1 MTTSTMMS
9 AGKGSSCPA
18 VAATTMLA
26 GSGCLAQVWRKG
38 RRYMKKNKGKK
49 DKRMT
54 QTIKNEVK
62 KEWKKK
68 EKSKSSGGVSC
79 RAVAARV
86 HGGAGNY
93 KKQEKLKTREK
104 NRKRELKAVVGLWRP
119 ACSWLP
125 MKKKRF
131 KRAAAAGKE

>member
-9 AGKGSSCPA
+9 AGTGSSCPA

-38 RRYMKKNKGKK
+38 RRYMKENKGKK

-62 KEWKKK
+62 K
-68 EKSKSSGGVSC
+68 
-79 RAVAARV
+79 
-86 HGGAGNY
+86 
-93 KKQEKLKTREK
+93 K
-104 NRKRELKAVVGLWRP
+104 NGR
-119 ACSWLP
+119 
-125 MKKKRF
+125 KKKRVRVAVVSVVERWRRGCTVVRGIIRS
-131 KRAAAAGKE
+131 KKN